1 VLLEVHAFSASFRLR
16 EPLPQTQKAVR
27 TLLRGTPGACV
38 RSNALAR
45 LPGMHAVFGV
55 RAAAASRKRAPRTMR
70 ETEYCASRFRYG
82 TRRSA
87 IGRLQPRRTRA
98 PAARGRPSTAVHARR
113 IIFDIA
119 SVFAR
124 EPSYN
129 ACTALASISPTG
141 M

>member
-1 VLLEVHAFSASFRLR
+1 MLLEVHAFSASFRLR
-16 EPLPQTQKAVR
+16 EPLPQTLKAVR
-27 TLLRGTPGACV
+27 TLLRGTHRCLRPFERAGPVTRHAC
-38 RSNALAR
+38 R
-45 LPGMHAVFGV
+45 LRGTRGSIAQA
-55 RAAAASRKRAPRTMR
+55 RAAHNARNRILRFTVSIWYAAQRDRT
-70 ETEYCASRFRYG
+70 
-82 TRRSA
+82 
-87 IGRLQPRRTRA
+87 QRTRA
-98 PAARGRPSTAVHARR
+98 PATHGRPSTAVHARR